1 MADDS
6 VLIQSSKDL
15 TADEQQDVVKRLVD
29 CARRSSDRYKKEYDR
44 MKKART
50 LYASAEKW
58 DEKERGE
65 GRAKTRISG
74 LKKYKNAICNCYSS
88 YPYEVTLAGDNDG
101 VASDALTETLAESN
115 ADSIFSECIGDMGI
129 MGRSYA
135 YATTEV
141 VAAPDGEKVAK
152 LKVNRA
158 YDPTTVIFDPES
170 KRQDGSDALF
180 VAFVDSVSIE
190 EAMRKAPGSSKESL
204 LRSSTWALGN
214 YWNSTLVSVNDVVFF
229 ERDADNGC
237 VNFYRIIGDTV
248 YNHGTFANVSAIPA
262 VCFLGDEIWDGD
274 GCMHEGFITGGVC
287 DLIQIINYCYAQLKE
302 RLAVPSTPY
311 DYISSESTEG
321 FIEDYSI
328 GASASTP
335 YRRYHAIDRNSG
347 QALGVPTHVTPQ
359 VQAGDLI
366 QIIVASKAEIS
377 DMIGVPE
384 SGLNFQGGD
393 QQKTAYEVLMRSQN
407 SVNNISHYYA
417 HARQSITQLAKV
429 MTEIICDS
437 SGVANN
443 FRVSVEKGPEVILQK
458 ERLRQQLMAT
468 QALVPD
474 TAKPLVMAEIVRTL
488 DIPDAD
494 ALADVIL
501 QTLPEEI
508 RPKAGGMQAVV
519 NELVQTKQQ
528 AAAAIQQLQQLQQTN
543 ADLQRKVD
551 TDEVAAQNQ
560 LLMTREQNAN
570 TLRIKLLDL
579 EQRQREFEQTLL
591 LETAKADD
599 KHKEMLI
606 TAAQT
611 QREADTKARNDLIKQ
626 INEADRIRNEQAL
639 KVAQFVRDRSGD
651 FLSATGNPVQLNN
664 QGREVNGYA
673 VQ

>member
-6 VLIQSSKDL
+6 VLTQSNNDL
-15 TADEQQDVVKRLVD
+15 SADEQRDIIKRLSE
-29 CARRSSDRYKKEYDR
+29 CASRSSDRYKKEYDR

-50 LYASAEKW
+50 LYASTGIW
-58 DEKERGE
+58 DDKERDIRGE
-65 GRAKTRISG
+65 GRAKTRVSG
-74 LKKYKNAICNCYSS
+74 LRKYKNAICNCYSS
-88 YPYEVTLAGDNDG
+88 YPYEVNLAGDNDG
-101 VASDALTETLAESN
+101 VASGILTETLAESN

-129 MGRSYA
+129 MGRSYS
-135 YATTEV
+135 YVTTEFV
-141 VAAPDGEKVAK
+141 TGPDGTKVAK
-152 LKVNRA
+152 LIVNRS

-190 EAMRKAPGSSKESL
+190 EAMRKVPGASKESL
-204 LRSSTWALGN
+204 ARSSTWSLGN
-214 YWNSTLVSVNDVVFF
+214 YWSSTLSSVNDVVFF
-229 ERDADNGC
+229 ERDAENGC

-248 YNHGTFANVSAIPA
+248 YSHGTFSSVSAIPA
-262 VCFLGDEIWDGD
+262 VCFLGDELWEGD
-274 GCMHEGFITGGVC
+274 VRMHEGFITGGVC

-311 DYISSESTEG
+311 DYISAEATEG

-328 GASASTP
+328 GSKASTP
-335 YRRYHAIDRNSG
+335 YRRFHSIDRNSG
-347 QALGVPTHVTPQ
+347 LALAVPVHVTPQ

-366 QIIVASKAEIS
+366 QIIAACKAEIS

-429 MTEIICDS
+429 MTEIICES
-437 SGVANN
+437 SGIENT
-443 FRVSVEKGPEVILQK
+443 FRVSVEKGPEVVLQK

-468 QALVPD
+468 QTLVPD
-474 TAKPLVMAEIVRTL
+474 TAKPLVMAELVRTL
-488 DIPDAD
+488 DIPNAD

-501 QTLPEEI
+501 QTLPEEL
-508 RPKAGGMQAVV
+508 RPRAGGMQAVV
-519 NELVQTKQQ
+519 NELVQTKQAAAQ
-528 AAAAIQQLQQLQQTN
+528 AAAAIQQLQQANSELQQ
-543 ADLQRKVD
+543 KVD

-579 EQRQREFEQTLL
+579 EQRQREFEQTLM

-599 KHKEMLI
+599 KHREALI

-611 QREADTKARNDLIKQ
+611 QREADTKARNDLIRQ
-626 INEADRIRNEQAL
+626 INEADSIRNEQAL
-639 KVAQFVRDRSGD
+639 KVAQFMRDRPGA
-651 FLSATGNPVQLNN
+651 FPGVTGISVQSNN
-664 QGREVNGYA
+664 QAAR
-673 VQ
+673 